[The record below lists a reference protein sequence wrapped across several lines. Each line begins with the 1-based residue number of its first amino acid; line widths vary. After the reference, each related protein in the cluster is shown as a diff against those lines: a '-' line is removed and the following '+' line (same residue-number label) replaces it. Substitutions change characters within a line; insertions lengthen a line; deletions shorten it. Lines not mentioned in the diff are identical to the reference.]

1 MPVKKHAIKALKV
14 DIRRAAENASSRK
27 AMKAAIKVV
36 MSGEAKDNKKAITK
50 VQSLIDK
57 AVKNNVIHK
66 NKAAR
71 LHSRMAKVADSKK

>member
-14 DIRRAAENASSRK
+14 DIRRAKENASSRK

-36 MSGEAKDNKKAITK
+36 TSTKAKDNKKASAK

-57 AVKNNVIHK
+57 AVKNGVIHK

-71 LHSRMAKVADSKK
+71 LNSRLAKTANSQK